1 MKILCKHIYT
11 NNSLQNIQ
19 TELIKNGIKNAAKPE
34 SKVGLLNA
42 GPLS

>member
-11 NNSLQNIQ
+11 NNYLQNIQ
-19 TELIKNGIKNAAKPE
+19 TELIKNCIKNAKPE
-34 SKVGLLNA
+34 SEVGLLNA